1 MTIKKQTKTRIRRA
15 AIAILLA
22 AGSGGATL
30 TIPPAALAYP
40 GKPETPTNPGSNVPR
55 TRSTR

>member
-1 MTIKKQTKTRIRRA
+1 MTINTQTKTRIRRA

-22 AGSGGATL
+22 AGSGGAPL

-40 GKPETPTNPGSNVPR
+40 GNPETPTGRCPPRHGS
-55 TRSTR
+55 